1 MPGVVCDGDAV
12 NSSSAP
18 EPHAE
23 WELPAAPHTVAAI
36 RGGVRDFARA
46 HGAADALLV
55 DLALAVTEA
64 VTNSVVHA
72 FIDREPGI
80 VRTHIQASA
89 GELVVTVTD
98 DGRGMQP
105 RADSPGLGLG
115 LPTIASLTTAMD
127 MHAAPGGGTVVTMT
141 FAAPGVEGPAR
152 TAARETELL
161 EAVARTVEGTWP
173 GEGVERLVDL
183 LVPELADACALD
195 ALDAAGRPQRFAARI
210 DGPDGAARSAWL
222 AGLEPRTDAP
232 QSAARRAMD
241 DGALHVVELTREHI
255 ARITNS
261 DEDAERMAGTGIH
274 WWVVVPLAADG
285 RRVGLLHFG
294 LRPGRGAPPAALLE
308 LYRAVGDRAA
318 RALITTQLIS
328 DLRRT
333 RKRFQ
338 RILEVLGEAVTVQD
352 TSGRMVYAN
361 AAAARLVGCETA
373 DELLAT
379 PAEVL
384 AARFDMFDADGAP
397 VEFSDLPALRL
408 LAGLDAPPLL
418 TRSVHRESGREL
430 WLLTKA
436 TLLDDGGERLAVNII
451 EDVTGSRAQ

>member
-1 MPGVVCDGDAV
+1 MPAVCDGDAV

-18 EPHAE
+18 APHAE
-23 WELPAAPHTVAAI
+23 WELPAAPGSVGAI
-36 RGGVRDFARA
+36 RGGVRDFARS
-46 HGAADALLV
+46 HGASDALLI

-72 FIDREPGI
+72 FIGREPGI
-80 VRTHIQASA
+80 VRTSILAA
-89 GELVVTVTD
+89 PDELVVVVTD
-98 DGRGMQP
+98 NGRGMQP

-115 LPTIASLTTAMD
+115 LPTIASLTVAMD
-127 MHAAPGGGTVVTMT
+127 MHAPPGGGTVVTMT
-141 FAAPGVEGPAR
+141 FAAPGVKGPAR
-152 TAARETELL
+152 PAARETELL
-161 EAVARTVEGTWP
+161 EAVARIVEGTWP

-195 ALDAAGRPQRFAARI
+195 VLDAAGRPQRFAGRI
-210 DGPDGAARSAWL
+210 DGPDGAAQSAWL

-232 QSAARRAMD
+232 QSAARQAMD
-241 DGALHVVELTREHI
+241 DGGLHVVELTREHI

-261 DEDAERMAGTGIH
+261 AEDAEQMAATGIH
-274 WWVVVPLAADG
+274 WWVVIPLAADG
-285 RRVGLLHFG
+285 RRLGLLHFG
-294 LRPGRGAPPAALLE
+294 LRPGRGEPPAPLLD

-333 RKRFQ
+333 RARFQ

-352 TSGRMVYAN
+352 ASGRMVYAN
-361 AAAARLVGCETA
+361 TAAARLVGCETPE
-373 DELLAT
+373 ELLAT

-384 AARFDMFDADGAP
+384 TERFDMFDAEGGRVDFA
-397 VEFSDLPALRL
+397 DLPALRL

-436 TLLDDGGERLAVNII
+436 TLLDDGGELLAVNII
-451 EDVTGSRAQ
+451 EDVTSQR